1 MIRNN
6 KKFNYNIGKIKESK
20 NYKRI
25 RNNNYNIGR
34 IKTSER

>member
-6 KKFNYNIGKIKESK
+6 KKFNYNIGRIEENK

-34 IKTSER
+34 IKTSEK